1 MNIRQQEPQFVSAF
15 IFGGNP
21 NLNAFNSHDFEREA
35 REHVDQTAAQAI
47 ERGVQVEALIID
59 TYRRAVETL
68 NGADVNL
75 FSKALNDR
83 YPDWHLGDVDEP
95 LNVQDTSEKIL
106 EAFENPEYQSLS
118 DTPEIIEFVVIN
130 YPYTYDE
137 ELKRLIEREKEL
149 AITGGRLKRYLI
161 LFSQPSEKF
170 TVSQMSDVA
179 DDVEKAELTNGINLD
194 EYNRKFK
201 KAYQNYAELKF
212 HSKLNA
218 GKDVSFEELDEAKK
232 IYSEL
237 VHLTLEALINE
248 KNFEKVFAEFYK
260 AIVETPFLRLH
271 KDWFTMFLQHLKQ
284 DVVVFQLENRHW
296 EFPIRWK
303 LTSVVPH

>member
-248 KNFEKVFAEFYK
+248 KNFEKVLLNF
-260 AIVETPFLRLH
+260 I
-271 KDWFTMFLQHLKQ
+271 KQ
-284 DVVVFQLENRHW
+284 L
-296 EFPIRWK
+296 
-303 LTSVVPH
+303 